1 MDVDLLRPG
10 TVPISPDT
18 SLWFE
23 FLLQPAHLEKHL
35 KNPNA
40 DPTPVELIIKFVTLS
55 QSEKPP
61 STDPL
66 VINNLKPFSK
76 RCLALKILA
85 LKVASSLNWD
95 LDFFEKSLPMNV
107 TTTLLKD
114 FLYVV
119 SPAHSDPKVH
129 DELNLD
135 ELPSYLLFAIFLYH
149 RWVLRSYVGLSLNGK
164 IKPIEVPVEEVP
176 EPEAEK
182 SSVFLKKM
190 SEQTL
195 TLFAP
200 APSCFNLPSGNADP
214 EHIWSKGEILRGDQ
228 IKIAILVD
236 LSFYLVNKGKYPEA
250 RSSLSVCL
258 ASGPTCHPHLTSL
271 GIAVGIRPN
280 SYKPSLSQQF
290 HEAIAA
296 KYINI
301 DKVLEKDNK
310 LRQLPITYRQGLE
323 LDISSEVANG
333 KLITSRDAVATVRAL
348 NSVRAALDSGVQLHG
363 PPLSPTS
370 LVKAVSVVLPLG
382 DDDIK
387 KLEFFL
393 LQLLATSESHTAR
406 VLASNFSKLPLLS
419 PEEISSV
426 IEPDYVD
433 TISHVNLE
441 ESSET
446 LPKGPSLEIA
456 ALERLI
462 LSSYDAA
469 EINMALIKLT
479 SLKPTVTWEKLNRN
493 WYIPSTLNSALNTL
507 PTAVK
512 RNYAFILVAK
522 SYELDKIKN
531 FGQAKALLRN
541 VIEETGND
549 DVYEKL
555 RNQLSSEMLL
565 LDIDQFH
572 SEWPAKHLDWTWLT
586 DRCLDAVNN
595 MRSAIRE
602 AACLALLNTGAW
614 GSLSTATPPKST
626 LTDMYLAIAR
636 ASLQIS
642 QFNSKVSTEAWDK
655 LIPLFLSGGKR
666 KDYKALRGLC
676 GVLEPNA
683 LSLVISLLARLHN
696 VLMDQPPLDLYVQ
709 LTHLWPGTI
718 KNANQ
723 YNVKLIAET
732 LMEVLDHALT
742 YYPYNV
748 SWLKLTGD
756 LHFVN
761 GHYRSALGSYL
772 EAAAVVTEH
781 FSRPLHRNILEDHII
796 KRMIKSCSQLQ
807 CHTQAGILCQLLEE
821 ADYTTA
827 FKCLSEVN
835 TSDASDSYHNYIWDI
850 NILEYL
856 ISLHAKRGEHHRKQ
870 ALVRIIGL
878 LELNSN
884 NNEEIKR
891 EAENIRKSNFLR
903 ALASQYL

>member
-40 DPTPVELIIKFVTLS
+40 DPTPVELIIKFITLS
-55 QSEKPP
+55 QSEKP

-95 LDFFEKSLPMNV
+95 LDIFEKSLPMSI
-107 TTTLLKD
+107 TSMLLKD
-114 FLYVV
+114 FLYIV
-119 SPAHSDPKVH
+119 SPAHSDVKIH
-129 DELNLD
+129 DEFNLN
-135 ELPSYLLFAIFLYH
+135 ELPPHLLFAIFLYH
-149 RWVLRSYVGLSLNGK
+149 RWVLRAYVSLSLNGK
-164 IKPIEVPVEEVP
+164 TKQIVEVPVEEVS
-176 EPEAEK
+176 EVEAEK

-190 SEQTL
+190 AEKTL

-200 APSCFNLPSGNADP
+200 APSCFNLPCGNADP
-214 EHIWSKGEILRGDQ
+214 DHIWTNGETLVGNQ
-228 IKIAILVD
+228 MKTAILID
-236 LSFYLVNKGKYPEA
+236 LSFYLVNRGKYPEA
-250 RSSLSVCL
+250 RSSLSMCL
-258 ASGPTCHPHLTSL
+258 ASGPTCHPHLVGL

-280 SYKPSLSQQF
+280 AYKPSLSQQF
-290 HEAIAA
+290 HDAIAA

-301 DKVLEKDNK
+301 DKVLEKDNS

-348 NSVRAALDSGVQLHG
+348 NTVRAALDNGVQLYG
-363 PPLSPTS
+363 PPLSPSS
-370 LVKAVSVVLPLG
+370 LVKAISVVLPLG
-382 DDDIK
+382 DRDK
-387 KLEFFL
+387 RKLEFFL

-406 VLASNFSKLPLLS
+406 VLASSFSKLPLLS

-441 ESSET
+441 ESET
-446 LPKGPSLEIA
+446 MLKVSKLKIA
-456 ALERLI
+456 DLERLI

-469 EINMALIKLT
+469 EIHMALARLM

-493 WYIPSTLNSALNTL
+493 WYVPSTLISPLNAL
-507 PTAVK
+507 PTSVK

-531 FGQAKALLRN
+531 FGQAKALIRK
-541 VIEETGND
+541 VIEGTGND
-549 DVYEKL
+549 EMYEKL

-586 DRCLDAVNN
+586 ERCLEGVNN
-595 MRSAIRE
+595 MRGAIRE

-614 GSLSTATPPKST
+614 APLSAATPPKST
-626 LTDMYLAIAR
+626 LTEIYLAIAR

-655 LIPLFLSGGKR
+655 LIPLFMTGGKR
-666 KDYKALRGLC
+666 RDYKALRGLC

-723 YNVKLIAET
+723 YNVKQVAET
-732 LMEVLDHALT
+732 LMEVLEHALT

-748 SWLKLTGD
+748 SWLKLIGD

-772 EAAAVVTEH
+772 EAAGVVTEH

-807 CHTQAGILCQLLEE
+807 CHTQAGLLCQLLEE
-821 ADYTTA
+821 TDYTTA
-827 FKCLSEVN
+827 YKCLSEVN

-850 NILEYL
+850 NLLEFL

-891 EAENIRKSNFLR
+891 EAENIRKSNYLR
-903 ALASQYL
+903 ALATQYI